1 MPNLLI
7 VILNH
12 SHSKISKENN
22 TDKQT
27 IQTKRLK
34 DNTCLSE
41 KLSSEFVNDCK

>member
-7 VILNH
+7 AILNH
-12 SHSKISKENN
+12 SHSKISKEN

-34 DNTCLSE
+34 DNTCLTE